1 MKKVILA
8 VVMGISAMSFVSCGN
23 TEVNE
28 DNINNKYNVDEYVE
42 KGATVEKYLPSG
54 SVVMKDSKGT
64 TFYVGENSSYKVAL
78 NDDGIILPYVDV
90 NDNVYYF
97 DSSVKT
103 LPEGFEKSGRISSY
117 GGSENLVKSDIKDSY
132 SFIQSLTVYS
142 NPKEKDLIYTQYR
155 GEDTYDVWKIYE
167 GL

>member
-28 DNINNKYNVDEYVE
+28 YNIKNKYNVNEYVE

-64 TFYVGENSSYKVAL
+64 KFYLGKDSSYKVAL
-78 NDDGIILPYVDV
+78 NDEGIILPYVDV

-97 DSSVKT
+97 DSSVKA

-142 NPKEKDLIYTQYR
+142 NPKEKGLIYTQYR
-155 GEDTYDVWKIYE
+155 GEDTYDVWKVYE
-167 GL
+167 EL

>member
-28 DNINNKYNVDEYVE
+28 DNIKNKYNVDEYVE

-64 TFYVGENSSYKVAL
+64 KFYLGKDSSYKVAL
-78 NDDGIILPYVDV
+78 NDEGIILPYVDV

-97 DSSVKT
+97 DSSVKS
-103 LPEGFEKSGRISSY
+103 LPEGFEKS
-117 GGSENLVKSDIKDSY
+117 VKSNIKDSY

-142 NPKEKDLIYTQYR
+142 KQKKKGLIYTQYR
-155 GEDTYDVWKIYE
+155 GEDNYDVWKIYE

>member
-8 VVMGISAMSFVSCGN
+8 AVIGISAMSFVSCGN

-28 DNINNKYNVDEYVE
+28 DNIKNKYNVDEYVE

-64 TFYVGENSSYKVAL
+64 KFYLGKDSSYKVAL
-78 NDDGIILPYVDV
+78 NDEGIILPYVDV

-97 DSSVKT
+97 DSSVKA
-103 LPEGFEKSGRISSY
+103 LPEGFES
-117 GGSENLVKSDIKDSY
+117 LVKSDIKDSY

-155 GEDTYDVWKIYE
+155 GEDTYDVWKVYE
-167 GL
+167 EL

>member
-1 MKKVILA
+1 MKKVIL
-8 VVMGISAMSFVSCGN
+8 SAMSFVSCGN

-28 DNINNKYNVDEYVE
+28 DNIKNKYNVDEYVE

-64 TFYVGENSSYKVAL
+64 KFYLGKDSSYKVAL
-78 NDDGIILPYVDV
+78 NDEGIILPYVDV

-97 DSSVKT
+97 DSSVKA
-103 LPEGFEKSGRISSY
+103 LPEGFERSGRISSY

-155 GEDTYDVWKIYE
+155 GEDTYDVWKVYE
-167 GL
+167 EL

>member
-28 DNINNKYNVDEYVE
+28 DNIKNKYNVDEYVE
-42 KGATVEKYLPSG
+42 NGATVEKYLPSG

-64 TFYVGENSSYKVAL
+64 KFYLGKDSSYKVAL
-78 NDDGIILPYVDV
+78 NDEGIILPYVDV

-97 DSSVKT
+97 DSSVKA

-117 GGSENLVKSDIKDSY
+117 GGSENLVKAI
-132 SFIQSLTVYS
+132 L
-142 NPKEKDLIYTQYR
+142 
-155 GEDTYDVWKIYE
+155 KIVI
-167 GL
+167 LLFRV

>member
-1 MKKVILA
+1 M
-8 VVMGISAMSFVSCGN
+8 
-23 TEVNE
+23 
-28 DNINNKYNVDEYVE
+28 
-42 KGATVEKYLPSG
+42 EKYLSSG
-54 SVVMKDSKGT
+54 AVVMKDSKGT

-97 DSSVKT
+97 DSSVKS

-117 GGSENLVKSDIKDSY
+117 GGSENLVKSNIKDSY

-142 NPKEKDLIYTQYR
+142 NPKEKGLIYTQYR
-155 GEDTYDVWKIYE
+155 GEDNYDVWKIYE